1 MSLPDFLVIGH
12 ITKDVVPEGYTV
24 GGTVTYSSIT
34 ARNLGRRTAI
44 LTAADPEFEPGPLLD
59 GITLLRLPSTATT
72 TFQNLYPDGYRVQYL
87 RARAASISSAALPAD
102 WLKVPIIHLG
112 PLTQELPPD
121 IGTCF
126 PRALIGV
133 TPQGWM
139 RQWDGD
145 GRVRPTP
152 WLHAAEVMA
161 SAEVLVFSREDVA
174 GDEDLIEQY
183 ARLARIMVVTEAR
196 RGATLYY
203 RGERRRFPAFVAREV
218 DPTGAGDVFA
228 AAFLIRLHETH
239 DPAEATHFANCV
251 ASFCVEAPGVTGIPT
266 RAQVEDRLRSGRMWE
281 S

>member
-1 MSLPDFLVIGH
+1 LNSPDFLVIGH
-12 ITKDVVPEGYTV
+12 ITKDLLPDGYTV

-34 ARNLGRRTAI
+34 ARNLGRRAAI
-44 LTAADPEFEPGPLLD
+44 LTAADPGFEPGPLLD
-59 GITLLRLPSTATT
+59 GITLLRLPSAATT
-72 TFQNLYPDGYRVQYL
+72 TFQNLYPDGYRVQYI
-87 RARAASISSAALPAD
+87 RAVAAPISCAAVPAG
-102 WLKVPIIHLG
+102 WRGVPIVHLG
-112 PLTQELPPD
+112 PLAQELPPD
-121 IGTCF
+121 IGGCF
-126 PRALIGV
+126 IQALVGV

-145 GRVRPTP
+145 GRVSPMP

-161 SAEVLVFSREDVA
+161 RARVLVFSREDVA
-174 GDEDLIEQY
+174 GDEDLIECY
-183 ARLARIMVVTEAR
+183 ARLAQIMVVTQAQ
-196 RGATLYY
+196 RGAILYY
-203 RGERRRFPAFVAREV
+203 HGERRCFPAFVAREV

-228 AAFLIRLHETH
+228 AAFLIRLHETN